1 MGQDVALLNAMMH
14 TIIEEGL
21 VDEAFVNDRT
31 SGFEELKKN
40 VADFLKSH
48 LHLMVS
54 IPNSSV

>member
-1 MGQDVALLNAMMH
+1 MH

-40 VADFLKSH
+40 VADFSPEK
-48 LHLMVS
+48 MAKICG
-54 IPNSSV
+54 IPV